1 MFSISCCLLQY
12 NYTIINHNESPN
24 DLSNESQWQ
33 EIVNFDLS
41 KSTGDISYPFP
52 LLYLNKYLK
61 AIATTPLDANLFAG
75 RLSLMIGSINSNNPC
90 FATQG
95 SMQFNRARLFQ
106 WDLLES
112 ASSSQFHVVYTPPYW
127 VLSANLKIY
136 QYQETI

>member
-1 MFSISCCLLQY
+1 M
-12 NYTIINHNESPN
+12 P